1 MSKEVANRNGGT
13 GVALPADF
21 VGKLSSGIAESRSQ
35 THIPGGKPFLR
46 LQKDGTW
53 VYGAEDVEVEDGST
67 WCVNV
72 MSLAHG
78 WSCWVEKGQ
87 GQKNELMGEVMASMT
102 EPCPARPAAIQMTEF
117 QQQRAFDLKCMDGE
131 DDGTEVQYKT
141 ASVGGMRAVD
151 GLLAAIQKA
160 LVEHPQRAFPVIKL
174 EQDHYSHTKWGKIY
188 TPIFS
193 IVGWA
198 DMNGN
203 VDDERPAVAPPTKT
217 AAPAP
222 APEPEPE
229 PAPRARRKAAG
240 KATPEPTPEPRS
252 TAQAHRGGAQRR
264 RPGR

>member
-1 MSKEVANRNGGT
+1 MSKEVSNRNGGT

-21 VGKLSSGIAESRSQ
+21 VGKLSSGIAESRAQ
-35 THIPGGKPFLR
+35 THLPGGKPFLR

-67 WCVNV
+67 WCINV
-72 MSLAHG
+72 MSLGHG
-78 WSCWVEKGQ
+78 WSCWVEKGP

-102 EPCPARPAAIQMTEF
+102 EPCPARPAPIAQTEF

-131 DDGTEVQYKT
+131 DTGTEVQYKT

-151 GLLAAIQKA
+151 GILASVQKA
-160 LVEHPQRAFPVIKL
+160 LLDHPQFAFPVVKL

-188 TPIFS
+188 TPIFN
-193 IVGWA
+193 IIGWA
-198 DMNGN
+198 DMQGN
-203 VDDERPAVAPPTKT
+203 LMDDAAPALPRT
-217 AAPAP
+217 AAPQP
-222 APEPEPE
+222 EPEPEPE
-229 PAPRARRKAAG
+229 PARRSRNAAG
-240 KATPEPTPEPRS
+240 KAKSDPTPEPRS